1 MTDEA
6 GRLLNVQLAATDG
19 HSGSQ
24 LQVIGVVGVDFSWLP
39 WELSEKVL
47 VIWIDLGCFMV
58 ISMYW

>member
-39 WELSEKVL
+39 WELSEKAL
-47 VIWIDLGCFMV
+47 VIWIDLG
-58 ISMYW
+58 